1 MYCGEDFLSANTL
14 SRLST
19 TTTITTLDSG
29 PAGGG
34 LAVCRC
40 RASALGFIYEK
51 AVVAKTTL
59 FYLTNAV
66 DRKNKITIQKQI
78 QIA

>member
-1 MYCGEDFLSANTL
+1 MVRTFFLLIHL

-19 TTTITTLDSG
+19 TTTITTLG
-29 PAGGG
+29 LWTLARPAG
-34 LAVCRC
+34 CRC